1 MKKTILTLSAIAL
14 VAFGISSCQ
23 KEEEAAQLPQQFRA
37 CADNSAKTHMG
48 ADNYTEWDS
57 DDQIRIGFQTG
68 TDGAV
73 YTATPDGTD
82 ATWADFTFASG
93 SISGS
98 PLYAVYPA
106 SIAQGQAGNQVVLPA
121 VQNSTDGSFVGAP
134 MVADFSTVD
143 LSESMPRVKF
153 QNLCGMMK
161 IHLQQGGVNISEIA
175 VIADQQLNGTYT
187 ISYTDGVP
195 ALTSTTATAPNT
207 ASRITTLVL
216 GEAPSIS
223 DGKDFYIYLPAGNYT
238 NMQLRIKNS
247 AGNYCTKT
255 CSAVTINRNEIVP
268 ITLGSGMS
276 FMPPAQLQERAYMYY
291 NTATSITFHYNSTVT
306 SGTNIAANGS
316 TPIYMVDNDDA
327 VDVYTSASVI
337 NAPVDCSEL
346 FAYSMESQSI
356 SFGEG
361 FKTDNVQNMRRMF
374 YNCSSLTNI
383 DLSTFNTAN
392 VVNMEQMFYD
402 CSDLTSLDL
411 SSFSSHSD
419 LSIREMFVDCV
430 QLSSIKFNHNFTP
443 SNTSDALWY
452 SKRGCT
458 VYCNETLKGMLQNN
472 GYGRDIIYITNY

>member
-1 MKKTILTLSAIAL
+1 MKKTIFTFSAIAL

-48 ADNYTEWDS
+48 ADNYTEWNS

-73 YTATPDGTD
+73 YTATPDATD
-82 ATWADFTFASG
+82 ATWADFSHVSG
-93 SISGS
+93 STSGT

-106 SIAQGQAGNQVVLPA
+106 SIAQGQPGNRVNLPA
-121 VQNSTDGSFVGAP
+121 VQHSADGSFAGAP
-134 MVADFSTVD
+134 MVADFSTID

-161 IHLQQGGVNISEIA
+161 IHLQQANTNISEIA

-238 NMQLRIKNS
+238 NMKLRIKNS

-255 CSAVTINRNEIVP
+255 CAAVTINRNEIVP

-276 FMPPAQLQERAYMYY
+276 FMPPAQLKERAFDASS
-291 NTATSITFHYNSTVT
+291 ATSITFHYNSTVT
-306 SGTNIAANGS
+306 SGTNIAESGS
-316 TPIYMVDNDDA
+316 TPIYLVDNNHV

-337 NAPVDCSEL
+337 NAPVYCYFL
-346 FAYSMESQSI
+346 FRRCEAMQSI
-356 SFGEG
+356 DLGVG
-361 FKTDNVQNMRRMF
+361 FKTDNVQRMDYMF
-374 YNCSSLTNI
+374 VNCGLITNI

-392 VVNMEQMFYD
+392 VVSMRYMFNE
-402 CSDLTSLDL
+402 CNALTSLDL
-411 SSFSSHSD
+411 SSFSSSSN
-419 LSIREMFVDCV
+419 LSIQEMFMNCI

-443 SNTSDALWY
+443 SNTSDAIR
-452 SKRGCT
+452 STKRGCT

-472 GYGRDIIYITNY
+472 GHGRDITYITNY

>member
-48 ADNYTEWDS
+48 ADLYTEWDS
-57 DDQIRIGFQTG
+57 YDQIRIGFQTG

-73 YTATPDGTD
+73 YTATPDATD
-82 ATWADFTFASG
+82 ATWADFSHVSG
-93 SISGS
+93 STSGT

-121 VQNSTDGSFVGAP
+121 VQNSTDGSFAGAP
-134 MVADFSTVD
+134 MVADFSTID
-143 LSESMPRVKF
+143 LSDPMPRVKF

-247 AGNYCTKT
+247 DGNYCTKT
-255 CSAVTINRNEIVP
+255 CAAVIINRNEIVP

-276 FMPPAQLQERAYMYY
+276 FMPPAQLKEQAFRFSS
-291 NTATSITFHYNSTVT
+291 ATSITFHYNSTVT
-306 SGTNIAANGS
+306 SGTNIAQVGS
-316 TPIYMVDNDDA
+316 TPIYLVDNNHV

-337 NAPVDCSEL
+337 NAPESCREL
-346 FAYSMESQSI
+346 FRRCEALQSI
-356 SFGEG
+356 NFGEG
-361 FKTDNVQNMRRMF
+361 FKTDNVQRMDYMF
-374 YNCSSLTNI
+374 YYCSVTNI

-392 VVNMEQMFYD
+392 VGNMTEMVSS
-402 CSDLTSLDL
+402 CSALTSIDL
-411 SSFSSHSD
+411 SSFSSNSNLTIEYLF
-419 LSIREMFVDCV
+419 LSCT

-443 SNTSDALWY
+443 LNTNNALMDT
-452 SKRGCT
+452 KRGCT

-472 GYGRDIIYITNY
+472 GRGRDVTYITNY

>member
-1 MKKTILTLSAIAL
+1 MKKSIFTLSAIAL

-48 ADNYTEWDS
+48 ADNYTEWDEA
-57 DDQIRIGFQTG
+57 DQIRIGFQTG

-93 SISGS
+93 STSGT

-106 SIAQGQAGNQVVLPA
+106 SIAQGQPGNQVVIPA
-121 VQNSTDGSFVGAP
+121 VQNSTDGSFAGAP
-134 MVADFSTVD
+134 MVADFSTID
-143 LSESMPRVKF
+143 FSDPMPRVKF

-161 IHLQQGGVNISEIA
+161 IHLQQGGVSISEIA

-238 NMQLRIKNS
+238 NMKLRIKNS

-255 CSAVTINRNEIVP
+255 CSAVTINRNEILP

-276 FMPPAQLQERAYMYY
+276 FMPPAQLKQEAFHQSS
-291 NTATSITFHYNSTVT
+291 ATSITFHYNSTVT
-306 SGTNIAANGS
+306 SGTNIAAAGS
-316 TPIYMVDNDDA
+316 TPIYMVDNGGV

-337 NAPVDCSEL
+337 NAPEYCREL
-346 FAYSMESQSI
+346 FWRCNNLQSI
-356 SFGEG
+356 DFGEG
-361 FKTDNVQNMRRMF
+361 FKTDNVQRMDYMF
-374 YNCSSLTNI
+374 YGCSLITNI
-383 DLSTFNTAN
+383 DFSTFNTAN
-392 VVNMEQMFYD
+392 VVNMKFMFD
-402 CSDLTSLDL
+402 HCSTLTSLDL
-411 SSFSSHSD
+411 SSFSSNSNLTIEYMF
-419 LSIREMFVDCV
+419 LSSM

-443 SNTSDALWY
+443 LNANRAIMDT
-452 SKRGCT
+452 KRGCT

-472 GYGRDIIYITNY
+472 GGGSNITYITNY

>member
-1 MKKTILTLSAIAL
+1 MKKSIFTLSAIAL

-48 ADNYTEWDS
+48 ADNYTEWNS

-73 YTATPDGTD
+73 YTATPDATD
-82 ATWADFTFASG
+82 ATWADFSYESG
-93 SISGS
+93 STSGT

-106 SIAQGQAGNQVVLPA
+106 SIAQGQPGNQVVLPA
-121 VQNSTDGSFVGAP
+121 VQNSADGSFAGAP
-134 MVADFSTVD
+134 MVADFSTID

-255 CSAVTINRNEIVP
+255 CAAVTINRNEIVP

-276 FMPPAQLQERAYMYY
+276 FMPPAQLKEKAFRRT
-291 NTATSITFHYNSTVT
+291 TATSITFHYNSTVT
-306 SGTNIAANGS
+306 SGTNIAAAGS
-316 TPIYMVDNDDA
+316 TPIYMVDNGGA

-337 NAPVDCSEL
+337 NAPVSCREFIWMCDNL
-346 FAYSMESQSI
+346 QSI
-356 SFGEG
+356 DFGVG
-361 FKTDNVQNMRRMF
+361 FKTDNVQGMDNMF
-374 YNCSSLTNI
+374 SYCDLITNI

-392 VVNMEQMFYD
+392 VGNMTNMFYH
-402 CSDLTSLDL
+402 CSELTSLDL
-411 SSFSSHSD
+411 SNFSSSSN
-419 LSIREMFVDCV
+419 LSIKEMFMNCSE
-430 QLSSIKFNHNFTP
+430 LSSIKFNHNFTP
-443 SNTSDALWY
+443 STTTDALR
-452 SKRGCT
+452 SIVRRCT
-458 VYCNETLKGMLQNN
+458 VYCNETLKGMLQNDGN
-472 GYGRDIIYITNY
+472 GNRITYITNY

>member
-1 MKKTILTLSAIAL
+1 MKKSIFTLSAIAL

-23 KEEEAAQLPQQFRA
+23 KEEATAQLPQQFRA

-48 ADNYTEWDS
+48 ADNYTEWNS

-73 YTATPDGTD
+73 YTATPDATD
-82 ATWADFTFASG
+82 ATWADFSHVSG
-93 SISGS
+93 STSGT

-121 VQNSTDGSFVGAP
+121 VQNSADGSFAGAP

-143 LSESMPRVKF
+143 LSDPMPRVKF

-187 ISYTDGVP
+187 ISYTDGIP

-255 CSAVTINRNEIVP
+255 CAAVTINRNEILP

-276 FMPPAQLQERAYMYY
+276 FMPPAQLKEQAF
-291 NTATSITFHYNSTVT
+291 NLSSATSITFHYNSTVT
-306 SGTNIAANGS
+306 SGTNIAAEGS
-316 TPIYMVDNDDA
+316 TPIYLDDNNN
-327 VDVYTSASVI
+327 VFNVYTSASVI
-337 NAPVDCSEL
+337 NAPVSCREL
-346 FAYSMESQSI
+346 FRRCEALQSI
-356 SFGEG
+356 NFGEG
-361 FKTDNVQNMRRMF
+361 FKTDNVQRMDYMF
-374 YNCSSLTNI
+374 YRCSLISNI

-392 VVNMEQMFYD
+392 VVNMKYMFD
-402 CSDLTSLDL
+402 HCSTLTSLDL
-411 SSFSSHSD
+411 SSFSSNSNLTIEYMF
-419 LSIREMFVDCV
+419 LSSM
-430 QLSSIKFNHNFTP
+430 QLSSIKFNHNFT
-443 SNTSDALWY
+443 SLNTSYTLMDT
-452 SKRGCT
+452 KRGCT

-472 GYGRDIIYITNY
+472 GRGRDVTYITNY